1 MRSKYVG
8 TGSGPR
14 PGALREMMRTDHSVP
29 ISYWTAW
36 KSREIAIENGRGNAE
51 EAYNTLPSYL
61 QQLAVANPGTLVAL
75 ETSKGPGGVHRFKYL
90 FLSFGASIKG
100 LEFMRKVVIID
111 GTHLKGKF
119 AGCLLTASAQDGNY
133 QIFPI
138 AFGIVDSENEQ
149 SWTWFFNKLTAVVPD
164 AEDLVFVSD
173 RHTAIYSGIRRVY
186 PAAKHCACL
195 LHLQRNVQTIFKKKH
210 LIYLMGRA
218 ARAYKLEDFYL
229 HFNELKQVDIACA
242 DYLIRIGL
250 EHWARAHF
258 EGARYN
264 IMTSNLAESLNAA
277 LSEAREYPIVP
288 LLEYIRSMMMGW
300 FSARRDAAAKTV
312 GALTSKVT
320 DILTKNFT
328 ASTGYAVKHIIN
340 HEFEVVDGNGL
351 YHRVD
356 LDHKTCSCKEFEAL
370 AIPCAHAVA
379 AAIYGRESVE
389 GKAGEFYSTAFW
401 ALAYNGSINPVEQ
414 KKVEVYKFGVDG
426 EDGHLRPPATR
437 RPPGRPRKS
446 RIPSRGEFKVSQ

>member
-138 AFGIVDSENEQ
+138 AFWIVDSENEQ

-173 RHTAIYSGIRRVY
+173 RHTAIYSGIRRV
-186 PAAKHCACL
+186 
-195 LHLQRNVQTIFKKKH
+195 
-210 LIYLMGRA
+210 
-218 ARAYKLEDFYL
+218 
-229 HFNELKQVDIACA
+229 
-242 DYLIRIGL
+242 
-250 EHWARAHF
+250 
-258 EGARYN
+258 
-264 IMTSNLAESLNAA
+264 
-277 LSEAREYPIVP
+277 
-288 LLEYIRSMMMGW
+288 
-300 FSARRDAAAKTV
+300 
-312 GALTSKVT
+312 
-320 DILTKNFT
+320 
-328 ASTGYAVKHIIN
+328 ST
-340 HEFEVVDGNGL
+340 
-351 YHRVD
+351 
-356 LDHKTCSCKEFEAL
+356 
-370 AIPCAHAVA
+370 
-379 AAIYGRESVE
+379 
-389 GKAGEFYSTAFW
+389 
-401 ALAYNGSINPVEQ
+401 
-414 KKVEVYKFGVDG
+414 
-426 EDGHLRPPATR
+426 
-437 RPPGRPRKS
+437 
-446 RIPSRGEFKVSQ
+446 